1 MARRD
6 GNDMNPVEF
15 CRDTAAPPGSN
26 LHYATLFH
34 PAGERRGLNAL
45 FALRAEVMRIAAG
58 TPDPAVIAMRRS
70 WWTDE
75 LARVGARQAR
85 HPVGHELQLL
95 TERTPI
101 DIAALQYFAA
111 TGGDAGTGAG
121 IWAGAARACGV
132 SEPDAVR
139 VVTEA
144 GELVDRVDSIA
155 GTGPVDAAVQPDVVR
170 DLAARLESA
179 SGSLASRGAAPA
191 EFCRILVGL
200 SAALCTEL
208 ARDVEVIGRSRIA
221 LTPLRKLWIAWRIHR
236 RGVGI

>member
-1 MARRD
+1 
-6 GNDMNPVEF
+6 MNAVEF

-58 TPDPAVIAMRRS
+58 TPDPAVIAMRRA

-75 LARVGARQAR
+75 LARVGMRQPR
-85 HPVGHELQLL
+85 HPVGHELQQLS
-95 TERTPI
+95 ERAPI
-101 DIAALQYFAA
+101 DMVALQYFAA

-121 IWAGAARACGV
+121 IWAGAARACGI
-132 SEPDAVR
+132 SDPDAVR

-155 GTGPVDAAVQPDVVR
+155 GAGPANAPARPDVVR
-170 DLAARLESA
+170 DLAAKLESV
-179 SGSLASRGAAPA
+179 SGRLASHGAARA

-200 SAALCTEL
+200 SAALCKEL
-208 ARDVEVIGRSRIA
+208 ARDVEAIGRSRIA

-236 RGVGI
+236 RGAGN